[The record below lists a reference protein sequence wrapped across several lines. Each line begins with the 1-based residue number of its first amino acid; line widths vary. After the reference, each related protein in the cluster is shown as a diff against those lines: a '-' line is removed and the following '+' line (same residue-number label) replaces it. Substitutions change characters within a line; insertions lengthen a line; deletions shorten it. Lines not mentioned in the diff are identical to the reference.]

1 MDSTGKAL
9 QLTQGTGLGN
19 YTAAS
24 TGALLGTTLATKNG
38 LSVGSTFTIEDK
50 TFTVKGLFDAGTAF
64 GNNAL
69 YVTLPTAQTL
79 AALPGELSTMIVTVN
94 SMENVD
100 AAKTALQAAL
110 GSDKADVTQGQR
122 NLETAVSSLDS
133 VKNISFIAFVAA
145 LGTAGLIIL
154 LIMVMLVRERRRE
167 IGVLKAIG
175 APNRTIGLQFVLEA
189 LVLVALGSVVGA
201 AVASFASGGI
211 ASALISSSSS
221 TSTAA
226 TGQRGGAGGFPGGGF
241 PGGAGRTPRRGQPAA
256 DLRDG
261 ERLPRRHRRGHR
273 RGFRRRHHR
282 RARPGPAHR
291 PHPSHRSPPRRIAMI
306 EVKNLVRTFKSGDR
320 TIKPVNDVS
329 FELEQGTLASIV
341 GKSGSGKS
349 TLLSLLG
356 ALDKPTSGDVVVN
369 GVSLASMPDG
379 KLTNYRRRDIGFVFQ
394 QFNLIPNLSAV
405 DNVMLPMEFAGDAQ
419 GRPGRAGP
427 AAARAGPARSGQAR
441 AAHQPALRRRAAAG
455 GDRPGAGERT
465 QTDPGR

>member
-1 MDSTGKAL
+1 
-9 QLTQGTGLGN
+9 
-19 YTAAS
+19 
-24 TGALLGTTLATKNG
+24 
-38 LSVGSTFTIEDK
+38 
-50 TFTVKGLFDAGTAF
+50 
-64 GNNAL
+64 
-69 YVTLPTAQTL
+69 
-79 AALPGELSTMIVTVN
+79 
-94 SMENVD
+94 
-100 AAKTALQAAL
+100 
-110 GSDKADVTQGQR
+110 
-122 NLETAVSSLDS
+122 
-133 VKNISFIAFVAA
+133 
-145 LGTAGLIIL
+145 
-154 LIMVMLVRERRRE
+154 MVMLVRERRRE

-211 ASALISSSSS
+211 ASALISSSS
-221 TSTAA
+221 TTPTAAA
-226 TGQRGGAGGFPGGGF
+226 TGQRGGAAAPAGGFPGGR
-241 PGGAGRTPRRGQPAA
+241 GRPARRGQPAA

-261 ERLPRRHRRGHR
+261 ERLPRRHCRRHR
-273 RGFRRRHHR
+273 RGVRRRHHR
-282 RARPGPAHR
+282 GPRPGPAHR

-349 TLLSLLG
+349 TLLVP
-356 ALDKPTSGDVVVN
+356 ARARWTSPPAATCVVN

-405 DNVMLPMEFAGDAQ
+405 DNVMLPMEFAGVRKAA
-419 GRPGRAGP
+419 RARAGP
-427 AAARAGPARSGQAR
+427 AAARTGPARSGQAR

-465 QTDPGR
+465 QADPGRRTHRQPGRADRRAHHRAAQLAQPGPQHHHPRGHPRPRPGQQDGPAVPAPAGPAHGGNGPRPASRRARPG